1 MRTNLNT
8 YNFQKLTPIKNADLS
23 IYEAALD
30 FVFQE
35 EDLKNIAIT
44 GPYSAGKSSAIE
56 SYLCRRPDKHFL
68 NISLAHFDSV
78 KNEGEVSA
86 PEIIE
91 TLKNTTN
98 NDAAIEGKILNQLIH
113 QINPQK
119 IPQSHF
125 KVKRK
130 VSKRKIFRISSLFTI
145 STILILYILNF
156 KTWKNIIDGLS
167 SKWLKSLLEFSTY
180 DSSFFLGGLCGVI
193 ILLIATYSIIKIQYN
208 RNMFK
213 KITVQGN
220 EIEIF
225 AEANESYFDKY
236 LNEVLYL
243 FENAGVEVIIFEDID
258 RFNSNH
264 IFEKLREINLLINK
278 KSDKIIRFFYLLRD
292 DIFTSKDR
300 TKFFDFIIPIVPVV
314 DASNSYDQFI
324 NHFKK
329 GNIFENFDE
338 SFLQG
343 LSLYIDD
350 MRMLKNIYNEYVI
363 YHDRIQSTELNPS
376 KLLAVITYKN
386 IFPKDFSELQLGK
399 GFIHN
404 LFENKSRL
412 IEVEMNKISR
422 EIQEKEIQILDAEN
436 EICNKIDELDA
447 IYFRTEMLG
456 VIDVGGQN
464 ENQFNSR
471 ASFIKQMKSNPQ
483 QVFIHRPNYGSRYQ
497 LDFESEYAKLDRN
510 IEYTERKKKIEN
522 KSKINAIRSEI
533 SELSN
538 KKVLL
543 ESKKLNEIIDKDN
556 INEIFKV
563 TFTNEIGENFSYNE
577 VKSSPY
583 FGLIK
588 FLIRNAYIDETYSDY
603 MTYFYENSLSRV
615 DKIFLRS
622 VTDEIP
628 KEYSYQ
634 LKNPSLV
641 VTRLKS
647 ANFNQEEILNFDLLE
662 YLLHNENENL
672 NRFINQLKTKNRY
685 DFVLQFWIAEREK
698 FSFIKSLNHLWP
710 HVLKGA
716 LSDNNF
722 SESQKANFILDALYY
737 SLTRD
742 LEEQNDE
749 NCLTVYLS
757 ENKDF
762 LNINEPDIPTIIAKL
777 KLLNVKFKQISYANA
792 NKSLFLAVYEE
803 ELYEINMLLIEVIL
817 KEIYNLPTVDD
828 SYKHNSYTLIV
839 SRPEEALVKYVKR
852 NIEQYVEL
860 VFEYCDSIITDDE
873 YAALEIINQ
882 EDINSELISTYI
894 EYLQTT
900 IERLESVV
908 NKDYWSKL
916 LLHKNLR
923 YSEHNILQYYF
934 NLEEGL
940 GEVLVDFI
948 NGNGV
953 DLNFNYNEIK
963 NEFGTSETASF
974 FEKIIISENLS
985 NEKYEIFI
993 RDFKRYYNEFE
1004 FEGISNT
1011 KFQILMKYNVIKM
1024 NDFNLKFLRDNY
1036 SEQLM
1041 YFIILNID
1049 IYINE
1054 VINDNNF
1061 EISELLNLLDKD
1073 INDDYKL
1080 DLMAY
1085 STEPI
1090 SMSGKQYSERIE
1102 FYILENNFNIIDLP
1116 YLVSGYDQKSANLR
1130 EKIRS
1135 ISLEH
1140 FDQILRDKYKVPYN
1154 LLINIFESSEIG
1166 ELSKKRMLVSHII
1179 YLNEVET
1186 TTCLQLLDMT
1196 EVISLFSG
1204 RRPKIER
1211 NNENEEILEIFK
1223 TKGWITSF
1231 NIDRQDNNFFRAIG
1245 RRAHI
1250 EDL

>member
-1 MRTNLNT
+1 MKLRTNLSA

-35 EDLKNIAIT
+35 DDLKNIAIT

-56 SYLCRRPDKHFL
+56 SYLHRRPDKHFL

-78 KNEGEVSA
+78 KNEGEVSP

-91 TLKNTTN
+91 TLKNTMN

-145 STILILYILNF
+145 SIILILYILNF
-156 KTWKNIIDGLS
+156 KTWKNTMDSLS
-167 SKWLKSLLEFSTY
+167 SNWLKSLLEFSTY
-180 DSSFFLGGLCGVI
+180 DISFFLGGFCGVI
-193 ILLIATYSIIKIQYN
+193 ILLIATYSIMKIQYN

-243 FENAGVEVIIFEDID
+243 FENAGVEVIVFEDID

-300 TKFFDFIIPIVPVV
+300 TKFFDFMIPIVPVV

-324 NHFKK
+324 THFKK

-363 YHDRIQSTELNPS
+363 YHDRIQSTELNPN

-404 LFENKSRL
+404 LFENKSSL
-412 IEVEMNKISR
+412 IEVETNKISHDIQVR
-422 EIQEKEIQILDAEN
+422 ENQILNAEN

-447 IYFRTEMLG
+447 IYFKMEMLG
-456 VIDVGGQN
+456 VIDVGGQY

-471 ASFIKQMKSNPQ
+471 ASFIRRMKNNPQ
-483 QVFIHRPNYGSRYQ
+483 QVYISRPNYSGRYQ
-497 LDFESEYAKLDRN
+497 LDFET
-510 IEYTERKKKIEN
+510 EYTKLELNTEYTDRKRKVEN
-522 KSKINAIRSEI
+522 KSRINVIRSEI

-538 KKVLL
+538 KKILL
-543 ESKKLNEIIDKDN
+543 ESRKLSEIINKDN
-556 INEIFKV
+556 INEVFKV
-563 TFTNEIGENFSYNE
+563 TFTNEIGENVSYNE

-603 MTYFYENSLSRV
+603 MTYFYENSLSRA

-628 KEYSYQ
+628 KEYTYQ

-641 VTRLKS
+641 VSRLKS
-647 ANFNQEEILNFDLLE
+647 ANYNQEEILNFDLLE

-672 NRFINQLKTKNRY
+672 NRFISQLKTKNRY
-685 DFVLQFWIAEREK
+685 VFVLQFWIADREK
-698 FSFIKSLNHLWP
+698 SSFIKSLNHLWP
-710 HVLKGA
+710 HVLKGV
-716 LSDNNF
+716 LNDNNF
-722 SESQKANFILDALYY
+722 SEIQKANFILDALYY

-757 ENKDF
+757 EHNDF
-762 LNINEPDIPTIIAKL
+762 LNINEPDISTIIAKL
-777 KLLNVKFKQISYANA
+777 KLLNVKFKQINYANA
-792 NKSLFLAVYEE
+792 NRSLFLAVYEE
-803 ELYEINMLLIEVIL
+803 ELYEINMYLIEVIL

-828 SYKHNSYTLIV
+828 NYKHNSYTLIV

-860 VFEYCDSIITDDE
+860 ILEYCDSMITDDE
-873 YAALEIINQ
+873 NAALEIINQ
-882 EDINSELISTYI
+882 EDIIPELIFTYI

-900 IERLESVV
+900 IEKLESVI
-908 NKDYWSKL
+908 NKDYWPKL
-916 LLHKNLR
+916 LLHKNIR

-934 NLEEGL
+934 YLENDF

-963 NEFGTSETASF
+963 DEFGTSETASF
-974 FEKIIISENLS
+974 FKKIIISESLS
-985 NEKYEIFI
+985 NEKYEMFI
-993 RDFKRYYNEFE
+993 RDFKRHYNEFK
-1004 FEGISNT
+1004 FEGISDA
-1011 KFQILMKYNVIKM
+1011 KLQILMKYKVVRM
-1024 NDFNLKFLRDNY
+1024 NDFNLKFVRDNY
-1036 SEQLM
+1036 SEQLI

-1054 VINDNNF
+1054 VINDGNF
-1061 EISELLNLLDKD
+1061 EISELLSLLDKD
-1073 INDDYKL
+1073 INDDHKL
-1080 DLMAY
+1080 NLMAY

-1090 SMSGKQYSERIE
+1090 SVTGKQYSERLE
-1102 FYILENNFNIIDLP
+1102 YKILENNFNIIDLP
-1116 YLVSGYDQKSANLR
+1116 YLVSGYDQKSASLR
-1130 EKIRS
+1130 KKIKS
-1135 ISLEH
+1135 ISIQH
-1140 FDQILRDKYKVPYN
+1140 FDQILRENYKVPYD
-1154 LLINIFESSEIG
+1154 LLIDIFESSEVG
-1166 ELSKKRMLVSHII
+1166 KSSKKRLLVSHII
-1179 YLNEVET
+1179 YLNEIQT
-1186 TTCLQLLDMT
+1186 TSCLQLLDLT
-1196 EVISLFSG
+1196 DVISLFSG

-1211 NNENEEILEIFK
+1211 NNENEKILEIFK

-1231 NIDRQDNNFFRAIG
+1231 NIDRQDNNYFRAIG
-1245 RRAHI
+1245 RRAYI
-1250 EDL
+1250 